1 MISVQNHLPQL
12 SGNKLWF
19 SLLCLSLCASCDL
32 FKPVTDGSNRDRD
45 RTARNDQEDD
55 ELDPIGGGRIYNP
68 ETGEYEQADDVLVI
82 KMDTIRWREVSTRD
96 YPPITS
102 DGIATDAG
110 EDRPGQVVG
119 EGEFGTQLLSS
130 YNVSLMLPFLTERFD
145 GSDGNLDPNSRWAVQ
160 FYSGAKLA
168 LDRLDNENTRLKIS
182 VYDTKAD
189 ERALT
194 EAIQRDTGF
203 IQSSHLLMGTVKAEC
218 VARVAAYAKAEQ
230 IPFVS
235 PFSASTRV
243 TTDNPFYIQVNPSI
257 ATHLRAILQ
266 HVRDNYNSDQV
277 VLVKRPNDPS
287 ENTVAYMQNI
297 NQELSGSAY
306 APRLEEL
313 TIDDD
318 SPTMSRTSLSGVMR
332 SGRTTVFILPML
344 KERDEKEKNFIYAF
358 LRKAYIASQNNGG
371 QVVVYGMRHWQYYDD
386 VNYPY
391 FENLKVHISSEFY
404 TDKYAEDVR
413 DFRENY
419 FKTYNTIPG
428 PEAFRGYDNMLYFGR
443 MLQRHG
449 TKFYEFF
456 NRAQDEALYTTY
468 NIEPVVEII
477 ENNYGREVYG
487 EPIRYE
493 NKYVHILKFEDFY
506 FQPAD

>member
-1 MISVQNHLPQL
+1 MISVQNHLPRL
-12 SGNKLWF
+12 SGNN
-19 SLLCLSLCASCDL
+19 LLLGLLGLMLCASCDL
-32 FKPVTDGSNRDRD
+32 FKPITDDTNRDRD
-45 RTARNDQEDD
+45 RTSRDSRVDD

-68 ETGEYEQADDVLVI
+68 ETGEYEQADDVLVVQ
-82 KMDTIRWREVSTRD
+82 MDTIRWREISTRD

-102 DGIATDAG
+102 DGVAKGGSD
-110 EDRPGQVVG
+110 DRPGQVLS

-168 LDRLDNENTRLKIS
+168 LDRLDNENMRLKVS

-194 EAIQRDTGF
+194 ETIQRDTGF

-218 VARVAAYAKAEQ
+218 VARMAAFAKAEH

-243 TTDNPFYIQVNPSI
+243 TNDNPFYIQINPSI

-266 HVRDNYNSDQV
+266 HARDNYNGDQI

-287 ENTVAYMQNI
+287 ENTVAYMQKL

-318 SPTMSRTSLSGVMR
+318 TPTMTRTDLNGVMR

-344 KERDEKEKNFIYAF
+344 KERDAKEKDFIYAF
-358 LRKAYIASQNNGG
+358 LRKAYIASENAP
-371 QVVVYGMRHWQYYDD
+371 VVVYGMRHWQYYDD
-386 VNYPY
+386 ADYNY

-404 TDKYAEDVR
+404 TDKYDDDVR
-413 DFRENY
+413 DFRQAY
-419 FKTYNTIPG
+419 FDAYKTIPS

-456 NRAQDEALYTTY
+456 NRAQDRALYTNY
-468 NIEPVVEII
+468 NIEPIVEIE

-487 EPIRYE
+487 KPIRFE
-493 NKYVHILKFEDFY
+493 NKFVHILKFEDFY